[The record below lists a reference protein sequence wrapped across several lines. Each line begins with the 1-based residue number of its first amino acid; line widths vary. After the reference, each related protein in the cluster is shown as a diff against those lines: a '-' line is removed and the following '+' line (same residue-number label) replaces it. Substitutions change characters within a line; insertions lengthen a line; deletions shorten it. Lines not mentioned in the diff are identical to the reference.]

1 MNIPKKTSEAENLIN
16 KYAKYINY
24 GTAIDY
30 VLPEPI
36 TPKILSSS
44 TDTEQLPVDYTQ
56 LNKKYSVKNKNQ
68 NDEYINQQIR
78 INNLNEIDHSKQIYI
93 YILYIILFIS
103 SGCLVLLLK

>member
-1 MNIPKKTSEAENLIN
+1 MSIPEKKSVAKNLIN

-30 VLPEPI
+30 YLPEPP
-36 TPKILSSS
+36 TPNILSPSA
-44 TDTEQLPVDYTQ
+44 DTEQLPVDYTQ
-56 LNKKYSVKNKNQ
+56 LNKTYSEHNKIK

>member
-1 MNIPKKTSEAENLIN
+1 MSIPENKKDAKTLIN

-30 VLPEPI
+30 NLPKPR
-36 TPKILSSS
+36 TPKNLHASADIK
-44 TDTEQLPVDYTQ
+44 QLPVDYTK
-56 LNKKYSVKNKNQ
+56 LNKKYSDDNKIK

>member
-1 MNIPKKTSEAENLIN
+1 MRIPKKTSEAEILIN

-30 VLPEPI
+30 DLPIPP
-36 TPKILSSS
+36 TPNILSSS
-44 TDTEQLPVDYTQ
+44 TDTEHPVDYTQ